1 MTPTQKKLK
10 ELRERQSRERGRM
23 AELAVAD
30 LLTDETRQELEQ
42 LEAGVPDLE
51 RQLRAAMVAVE
62 TEERDQ
68 ETRETAEPDAE
79 MRERVELRSQASL
92 TNLSLPFIP
101 HFPRD

>member
-1 MTPTQKKLK
+1 
-10 ELRERQSRERGRM
+10 M

-30 LLTDETRQELEQ
+30 SLTDETRSELDA
-42 LEAGVPDLE
+42 LETGTPDLE
-51 RQLRAAMVAVE
+51 RQIRAAMVAVE

-92 TNLSLPFIP
+92 TNYLLAAARGRTTVSRPNCAPPLA
-101 HFPRD
+101 